1 MLLIHDTPVTEVG
14 KQTLILE
21 AVSAWHGCDSTLRRS
36 FAISETEAISDMIT
50 AVMDLIGIEMAS
62 IWKLLLFGSGIYVAI
77 MALVYYQQSSLI
89 YYPNIPGRNLV
100 ATPEDIGLGYEDVQF
115 VTRDSIRLHGWF
127 VVNENA
133 KGTLLF
139 FHGNAGNISHRL
151 ESIAIFHELGL
162 NVFIID
168 YRGYGQSEG
177 RVTERGTYRD
187 AEAAWE
193 YLTENRGIAANQLI
207 IFGRSLG
214 ASIAAWL
221 TGKHTPAALILE
233 SGFSSVPSMAKRIYP
248 FLPVHWLA
256 SFKYNTRHYVE
267 NISCPVLVAHSKNDE
282 VIPFAEGLKVFDAAP
297 EAKQFLEMRGGHND
311 GFLVSRSV
319 YVAGLQSFID
329 ENLE

>member
-1 MLLIHDTPVTEVG
+1 MHFARALTNLLPSCV
-14 KQTLILE
+14 
-21 AVSAWHGCDSTLRRS
+21 
-36 FAISETEAISDMIT
+36 ISEIMAFSDMISPVT
-50 AVMDLIGIEMAS
+50 DLTGIKMAS
-62 IWKLLLFGSGIYVAI
+62 IWKLLLFGAVIYVAI

-89 YYPNIPGRNLV
+89 FYPNTPGRNLV
-100 ATPEDIGLGYEDVQF
+100 ATPENIGLGYEDVEFSTQ
-115 VTRDSIRLHGWF
+115 DGIKLHGWYIA
-127 VVNENA
+127 NEA
-133 KGTLLF
+133 ARGTLLF

-151 ESIAIFHELGL
+151 ESISIFHELGL
-162 NVFIID
+162 SVFIID

-177 RVTERGTYRD
+177 KVTERGTYRD

-193 YLTENRGIAANQLI
+193 YLTQTRNISADKVI

-221 TGKHTPAALILE
+221 ASRHTPAALILE

-256 SFKYNTRHYVE
+256 SFQYDTARYVTK
-267 NISCPVLVAHSKNDE
+267 ISSPVLVAHSKNDE
-282 VIPFAEGLKVFDAAP
+282 IIPFAEGLEVFEAAP

-311 GFLVSRSV
+311 GFLVSGSA
-319 YVAGLQSFID
+319 YVTGLGSFIL